1 MYIYRLGIAIMM
13 AAVYALILGL
23 LSGMDF
29 LSFPSLIA
37 VIVGLTLAIGGAGAA
52 KYDENQWHRELL
64 EALGNTETETKE

>member
-23 LSGMDF
+23 LGGVGF
-29 LSFPSLIA
+29 LFWLSLIA
-37 VIVGLTLAIGGAGAA
+37 VIVGLILAIGGASAA